1 MATGELPSMFLP
13 LLAPRVTCRKWSCC
27 VCRVILGLE
36 AISRGIR
43 KASSSALLQMDFE
56 GVNLAHWINVFGLS
70 NSKELWRKKNLVFFF
85 FSFEQLSLQLSVHC
99 MEASRFTQQE
109 MDVGKGASLGVA
121 QQERGVLPTQG
132 TWSHQQSN
140 PLGQNWAAHLHLRL
154 FLVPA
159 CQ

>member
-13 LLAPRVTCRKWSCC
+13 LLAPRITCRKWSCC

-85 FSFEQLSLQLSVHC
+85 FLLSSCHCSSPCIAWRHLVLHNRKWMWGKVHHLAWLSRREVC
-99 MEASRFTQQE
+99 C
-109 MDVGKGASLGVA
+109 
-121 QQERGVLPTQG
+121 
-132 TWSHQQSN
+132 
-140 PLGQNWAAHLHLRL
+140 LHRALEVINKVILWDRTGL
-154 FLVPA
+154 LISI
-159 CQ
+159 

>member
-13 LLAPRVTCRKWSCC
+13 LLAPRITCRKWSCC

-85 FSFEQLSLQLSVHC
+85 FF
-99 MEASRFTQQE
+99 
-109 MDVGKGASLGVA
+109 
-121 QQERGVLPTQG
+121 
-132 TWSHQQSN
+132 
-140 PLGQNWAAHLHLRL
+140 WAAVTAALRALHGGISVLHNRKWMWGKVHHLAWLSRREVCCLHRALEVINKVILWDRTGL
-154 FLVPA
+154 LISI
-159 CQ
+159 

>member
-85 FSFEQLSLQLSVHC
+85 FLLSSCHC
-99 MEASRFTQQE
+99 SSPCIAWRHLCFTQQE